1 MSSQSASAARELFIT
16 LGTTISVTFI
26 RLYFTLVILSFAKA
40 LLKQNRMEAR
50 YNDVQNGTSS
60 RSLEQEEEDEV
71 ANATGYFGEFRK
83 AIFDLEVRSKE
94 YLDDLFN

>member
-1 MSSQSASAARELFIT
+1 
-16 LGTTISVTFI
+16 
-26 RLYFTLVILSFAKA
+26 
-40 LLKQNRMEAR
+40 METR

-94 YLDDLFN
+94 YLDDLCN